1 MRTVLRHATR
11 VAYLV
16 CPGLLIV
23 SIAWCIQHA
32 LPWNPG
38 ENTLSILALAS
49 PSVLIV
55 ALTIVLFALFRE
67 RTFFLYA
74 PLVSFVIECG
84 LFELAT
90 RSGLLP
96 FGDACHMAP
105 VGGGLFLALLLQGST
120 LFGAFVTWLAIRK
133 GANRPPET

>member
-1 MRTVLRHATR
+1 MRTALRHATR
-11 VAYLV
+11 VAYLI

-23 SIAWCIQHA
+23 STAWCIQHE

-38 ENTLSILALAS
+38 ENTLSVLALAS
-49 PSVLIV
+49 PSVVIV
-55 ALTIVLFALFRE
+55 ALTIVLFAVFRE

-74 PLVSFVIECG
+74 PLVSFAIECG
-84 LFELAT
+84 LFEFAT

-105 VGGGLFLALLLQGST
+105 VAVGLFLSFILQVST
-120 LFGAFVTWLAIRK
+120 LCGAFVTWLAIRK

>member
-1 MRTVLRHATR
+1 MRTTLRHATR

-74 PLVSFVIECG
+74 PLASMAFECV
-84 LFELAT
+84 LFEFAT
-90 RSGLLP
+90 RSGLVP
-96 FGDACHMAP
+96 HWEVP
-105 VGGGLFLALLLQGST
+105 VAVGIFPVFLLQGST

>member
-11 VAYLV
+11 VAYLI

-23 SIAWCIQHA
+23 STASSS
-32 LPWNPG
+32 WNPG
-38 ENTLSILALAS
+38 ENISLAS

-55 ALTIVLFALFRE
+55 ALSIVLFAVFQE

-74 PLVSFVIECG
+74 PLASIAFECG
-84 LFELAT
+84 LFEFAS
-90 RSGLLP
+90 RSGLVSYWNV
-96 FGDACHMAP
+96 P
-105 VGGGLFLALLLQGST
+105 VGVGIFLAFLLQGST

-133 GANRPPET
+133 GSNRPPET